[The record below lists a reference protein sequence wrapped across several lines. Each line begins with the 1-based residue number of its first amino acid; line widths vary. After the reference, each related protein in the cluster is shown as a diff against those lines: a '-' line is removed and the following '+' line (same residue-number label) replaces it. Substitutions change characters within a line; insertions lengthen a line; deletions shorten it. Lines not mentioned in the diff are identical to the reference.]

1 MGEKKERHDNVL
13 FLLTAGKFADPW
25 GHLPRTLGFG
35 RFHSKLAIFS
45 FIFINNENTFSN
57 IQGTS
62 DPLSMGVF
70 AVTSG
75 SH

>member
-1 MGEKKERHDNVL
+1 MGTKKRHDNVL
-13 FLLTAGKFADPW
+13 FLLNAGKFADHW

-35 RFHSKLAIFS
+35 CFHINFAIFS
-45 FIFINNENTFSN
+45 FIFINSENTFSN
-57 IQGTS
+57 TQGTS

-70 AVTSG
+70 AVTNG